1 MYKHWTREDIKAS
14 SERLHN
20 LYVKAPIDYRF
31 FCGHDIQSEDDMD
44 ALDYYIIGVWLI
56 QHRRYTDWS
65 DRKSFDL
72 AEVLEFMRIYGNS
85 NSTIHETHQILS
97 KEKGSAF
104 KDIKWELYPCA
115 SHIIY
120 AHTSPYNVLS
130 FFVFVFFYEN
140 YFMKMLS

>member
-72 AEVLEFMRIYGNS
+72 ADVLEFMRIYGIRIPRYMKRTRFYRKKKDQLLKILNGS
-85 NSTIHETHQILS
+85 FTHVH
-97 KEKGSAF
+97 
-104 KDIKWELYPCA
+104 P
-115 SHIIY
+115 
-120 AHTSPYNVLS
+120 T
-130 FFVFVFFYEN
+130 
-140 YFMKMLS
+140 